1 MENMYAV
8 ILGFIIKIN
17 QLFLAVCYE
26 LMKGMTDN
34 RLEISE
40 VIQEQKFVFFSSG
53 VQSFSL
59 VILYMTNFLV
69 GALIIYK

>member
-1 MENMYAV
+1 MKNMYAV
-8 ILGFIIKIN
+8 TLGFIIKIN
-17 QLFLAVCYE
+17 QLFLAVCYKP
-26 LMKGMTDN
+26 MKGMTVN

-40 VIQEQKFVFFSSG
+40 VIVRQKFVVSSG

-69 GALIIYK
+69 GALIICK

>member
-1 MENMYAV
+1 MRNMYAV
-8 ILGFIIKIN
+8 TLGFIIKIK

-26 LMKGMTDN
+26 PRKGMTVN

-40 VIQEQKFVFFSSG
+40 VIVRQKFVVSSG

-69 GALIIYK
+69 GALIICK